1 VLSGNSVPGCRYDSI
16 PHILMYLNYSV
27 FTDVMFSHFN
37 ILFEAVLEDEQLWS
51 IFPMMLKVNREPVRP
66 QLLQKQLII
75 VQAILQYV
83 CNNELQK
90 LSEPGKRASVAIKLA
105 EVALRRLPDPAF
117 KEVCFL
123 LVLLLVLILWGWH

>member
-1 VLSGNSVPGCRYDSI
+1 
-16 PHILMYLNYSV
+16 MYLNYSV

-117 KEVCFL
+117 KEVSFL
-123 LVLLLVLILWGWH
+123 AGVTAGPDVVEEALLYTMLLFVP